1 MKTIGLPMLVDL
13 KDRFLD
19 RFFGLTIA
27 TRMTLAY
34 LPLAVI
40 IVLISIY
47 TLSSLNE
54 LGDISRSIVTG
65 DMVVIEATE
74 SLTQNLLAQE
84 AYGRRY
90 LIMKSDEM
98 KELFRTRST
107 EIDNTIRS
115 LASVKGLDFS
125 LVEGLATRH
134 KAFNDIYN
142 EVFRLPEASLATAG
156 ALYDDRI
163 RRGLD
168 DQLAII
174 KAMAHESR
182 ESLAQKSRRTD
193 AASMRAFH
201 VAALLSAL
209 GICLGIGSAYII
221 TRGMSRSIAQ
231 LKLATAKFSERQFDF
246 VPDLRQKDEFGMLAR
261 AFIAMAQR
269 LARLE
274 VMDLDASPLTRLPGG
289 VAIENVLETRLAQ
302 RQDIAFCLV
311 DIDNFKAFNDRY
323 GYARGNEV
331 IKATGKILESSI
343 ADHGTEDAFV
353 GHIGGDDFAVILHPD
368 RYGQVCRAII
378 EAFDRKSPT
387 FYDPEDRDRGYVI
400 AKTRQGKPEQ
410 FPLMTLSIAVV
421 TNLNQKDIS
430 SVRIGEVAAELK
442 EYAKTVPGSLFLVDR
457 REQPSA

>member
-1 MKTIGLPMLVDL
+1 MKTIGLPMLVDF

-40 IVLISIY
+40 IVLISVY

-74 SLTQNLLAQE
+74 SL
-84 AYGRRY
+84 
-90 LIMKSDEM
+90 
-98 KELFRTRST
+98 
-107 EIDNTIRS
+107 
-115 LASVKGLDFS
+115 
-125 LVEGLATRH
+125 
-134 KAFNDIYN
+134 
-142 EVFRLPEASLATAG
+142 
-156 ALYDDRI
+156 
-163 RRGLD
+163 
-168 DQLAII
+168 
-174 KAMAHESR
+174 
-182 ESLAQKSRRTD
+182 AQKSRRTD
-193 AASMRAFH
+193 AASMRAF
-201 VAALLSAL
+201 
-209 GICLGIGSAYII
+209 
-221 TRGMSRSIAQ
+221 
-231 LKLATAKFSERQFDF
+231 
-246 VPDLRQKDEFGMLAR
+246 
-261 AFIAMAQR
+261 IAMVQR

-289 VAIENVLETRLAQ
+289 IAIENVPETRLAQ
-302 RQDIAFCLV
+302 QQDIAFCLV
-311 DIDNFKAFNDRY
+311 DIGNFKAFNDRY

-331 IKATGKILESSI
+331 IKATGKILEAAI

-368 RYGQVCRAII
+368 RYGQVCQAII

-400 AKTRQGKPEQ
+400 AKTRQGNQEQ
-410 FPLMTLSIAVV
+410 FPLMTVSIAVV
-421 TNLNQKDIS
+421 TNLSQKEIS
-430 SVRIGEVAAELK
+430 SVRVGEVAAELK

-457 REQPSA
+457 REQSSA

>member
-1 MKTIGLPMLVDL
+1 MKTIGLPKLADF

-34 LPLAVI
+34 LPLAII
-40 IVLISIY
+40 IVLISVY
-47 TLSSLNE
+47 TLSSLSE

-65 DMVVIEATE
+65 DMVVIEATD

-98 KELFRTRST
+98 KELFQTRST
-107 EIDNTIRS
+107 EIDNTLDTLARVDEMDLSLIRS
-115 LASVKGLDFS
+115 LKARHDDFTA
-125 LVEGLATRH
+125 LYAGI
-134 KAFNDIYN
+134 FD
-142 EVFRLPEASLATAG
+142 LPEKELATAG
-156 ALYDDRI
+156 AVYDDRI
-163 RRGLD
+163 RQGLD

-174 KAMAHESR
+174 KAMTQEAR
-182 ESLAQKSRRTD
+182 EGLAQKSRRTD

-221 TRGMSRSIAQ
+221 TRSMSRSIAQ

-302 RQDIAFCLV
+302 QQDIAFCLV

-331 IKATGKILESSI
+331 IKATGKILESAI

-368 RYGQVCRAII
+368 RYGQVCQAII

-400 AKTRQGKPEQ
+400 AKTRQGKQEQ
-410 FPLMTLSIAVV
+410 FPLMTVSIAVV
-421 TNLNQKDIS
+421 TNLSQKEIN

-457 REQPSA
+457 REHPSA